1 MTKYAVRVDSSLY
14 HADEMNTVAVA
25 YEIVN
30 ETEGRVVK
38 EGSWGSSTD
47 NIDHSEEAELLGIH
61 RAMFAMSR
69 IDTGSP
75 VVVYV
80 YCDCDRAIQCLKE
93 GENTLGSEKEILDLT
108 EQYHTVKWHAV
119 SGDEVYDLDTEAA
132 RERNRIRH
140 SY

>member
-1 MTKYAVRVDSSLY
+1 MTKYAVRVDSSFY
-14 HADEMNTVAVA
+14 HTDHKMNTVAVA
-25 YEIVN
+25 YEIIN

-38 EGSWGSSTD
+38 EGSWGTSTD
-47 NIDHSEEAELLGIH
+47 NIDHSEKAELLGIH
-61 RAMFAMSR
+61 RAMFAMSK

-93 GENTLGSEKEILDLT
+93 RENTLGSEKEILDLT

-119 SGDEVYDLDTEAA
+119 RGDEVYDLDTEAA

-140 SY
+140 S